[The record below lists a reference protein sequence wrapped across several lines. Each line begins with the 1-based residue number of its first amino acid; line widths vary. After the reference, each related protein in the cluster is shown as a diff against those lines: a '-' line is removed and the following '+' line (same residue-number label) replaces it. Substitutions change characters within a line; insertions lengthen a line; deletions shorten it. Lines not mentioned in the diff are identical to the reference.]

1 MPGNS
6 KKHFYNW
13 RKKETPTSM
22 INHSNNFS
30 LAPDDFDALSPADY
44 FAKFFDD
51 KIFRK
56 LVEETN
62 LYSVQK
68 CGSNINTNLKEMQQ
82 FFGMNMLMSVVKMP
96 KFELY

>member
-1 MPGNS
+1 M
-6 KKHFYNW
+6 
-13 RKKETPTSM
+13 
-22 INHSNNFS
+22 
-30 LAPDDFDALSPADY
+30 APNDFDALSPADY

>member
-1 MPGNS
+1 M
-6 KKHFYNW
+6 
-13 RKKETPTSM
+13 
-22 INHSNNFS
+22 
-30 LAPDDFDALSPADY
+30 APNDFDALSPADY

-62 LYSVQK
+62 LYSLQK

-82 FFGMNMLMSVVKMP
+82 FSGMNMLMSVVKMP